1 MSLFFENFGLEELSD
16 DLELIEDLVCDA
28 AENGK
33 VFQGYYD
40 DFYLYRNY
48 GDMEMII
55 SIVKNEDGE
64 REAARYDSHCRGN
77 CIWEA
82 VVQGANINPDNQD
95 HMHQRI
101 LISGANGVKNLAV
114 VNLIHADVLPS
125 LMKDDVI
132 SMQVVGFPMQIRLYE
147 DEDSYM
153 DDQGEWN
160 GGKLGLEDGLIF
172 PTGMMTNRN
181 PKSEHFNQDQNLD
194 SWHLLRGTITEAVW
208 GKLTFND
215 ETLEKAFIILT
226 VQTYLGGLPLI
237 LSPEM
242 IREEDWH
249 LLKPGS
255 IASAVTYLSG
265 DVAINDYEN
274 GKVLDE
280 GNDLSLLRYSMTVGD
295 PKRLKSALADDA
307 VYHAETVDETYEG
320 PDAIIERIQYV
331 KEHGS
336 IQYRIRKGTITNT
349 EDFGEGKPSYAVGSR
364 CLILYDKE
372 SDDAVALCF
381 IVTDED
387 GRIRRIHTT
396 SDSRYRF
403 TPDSPP
409 ELNMP
414 GEE

>member
-1 MSLFFENFGLEELSD
+1 MILYRGFEFLLLDPDIALCHGGAAVLQELLHQGDVIAVGFVDLGGEELPKAVGAD
-16 DLELIEDLVCDA
+16 ALE
-28 AENGK
+28 AEEVADQLQVLLN
-33 VFQGYYD
+33 
-40 DFYLYRNY
+40 LAL
-48 GDMEMII
+48 
-55 SIVKNEDGE
+55 GE
-64 REAARYDSHCRGN
+64 REKRLVLPD
-77 CIWEA
+77 A
-82 VVQGANINPDNQD
+82 VV
-95 HMHQRI
+95 
-101 LISGANGVKNLAV
+101 LAV
-114 VNLIHADVLPS
+114 DPDPLI
-125 LMKDDVI
+125 
-132 SMQVVGFPMQIRLYE
+132 
-147 DEDSYM
+147 
-153 DDQGEWN
+153 QGEWN
-160 GGKLGLEDGLIF
+160 GGKLGLEDGLIL

-181 PKSEHFNQDQNLD
+181 PKSEHFNQDQKLD
-194 SWHLLRGTITEAVW
+194 SWHLLSGTITEAVW

-249 LLKPGS
+249 LLKPGN
-255 IASAVTYLSG
+255 IVSAVTYLSG

-280 GNDLSLLRYSMTVGD
+280 ENDLSLLRYSMTIGD

-307 VYHAETVDETYEG
+307 VYHAETVDESYEG

-336 IQYRIRKGTITNT
+336 IQYHIRKGTITNT
-349 EDFGEGKPSYAVGSR
+349 EDFGEEKPTYAVGSR

-381 IVTDED
+381 IVTDDD
-387 GRIRRIHTT
+387 GRIRKIHTT
-396 SDSRYRF
+396 SDSLYRF